1 MASLEAL
8 QSKYQSVLDKG
19 HEVGLTVQNLNVDG
33 EKLLIRGV
41 VPSDHA
47 KNALWDAVKRVDPN
61 MSDLVADFSVQSGL
75 TYEVVS
81 GDTLSGIAKRFYGDS
96 DDYQKIFQANKD
108 QLSDPD
114 KIKVGQKLRLP

>member
-33 EKLLIRGV
+33 EKLLLRGV

-47 KNALWDAVKRVDPN
+47 KNALWDAVKKVDPTHERP
-61 MSDLVADFSVQSGL
+61 G
-75 TYEVVS
+75 
-81 GDTLSGIAKRFYGDS
+81 R
-96 DDYQKIFQANKD
+96 
-108 QLSDPD
+108 
-114 KIKVGQKLRLP
+114 

>member
-33 EKLLIRGV
+33 EKLLLR

-47 KNALWDAVKRVDPN
+47 KNALWDAVRKVDR
-61 MSDLVADFSVQSGL
+61 A
-75 TYEVVS
+75 
-81 GDTLSGIAKRFYGDS
+81 
-96 DDYQKIFQANKD
+96 
-108 QLSDPD
+108 
-114 KIKVGQKLRLP
+114 

>member
-33 EKLLIRGV
+33 EKLLLRGV

-47 KNALWDAVKRVDPN
+47 KNALWDAVKKVDPS

-75 TYEVVS
+75 TYDVVS
-81 GDTLSGIAKRFYGDS
+81 GDTLSGIAERFYGDS
-96 DDYQKIFQANKD
+96 NAYQKIFDANKD
-108 QLSDPD
+108 QLRDPD